1 MKTIISATSPVA
13 VRSPRFRLC
22 GMAAAAGVVLVG
34 FIPGVSPVLGA
45 SASFV
50 QKDTTTQGTWINS
63 STGVKIYG
71 ADGYL
76 MMGSNYVPI
85 SALPGYV
92 SRLTYPGFLPYVW
105 REPSAAIFPRDLQ
118 VPVAPYTSRI
128 ASGWYFWPGVTTDN
142 TIVLNLTD
150 SEPHL
155 MAMYLEDADSIVRR
169 ESIQIL
175 DAASDALLNTQDLT
189 TPFDQGVWLQWKI
202 TGNIKIK
209 VILTADTNTA
219 HMGFFFDRVPSA
231 AYVTWLTRFSFAAGA
246 NMMPSG
252 DPDGDGMSNQQEFAF
267 GLDPTLGS
275 SVNPITTP
283 LVESTGKFHYTRFA
297 TSALSYSVLASTDL
311 LTWTPAA
318 VTQSVTATLDG
329 VEDVEVTLTAPP
341 PPGGNLF
348 VRVAA
353 Q

>member
-128 ASGWYFWPGVTTDN
+128 ASGWYF
-142 TIVLNLTD
+142 
-150 SEPHL
+150 
-155 MAMYLEDADSIVRR
+155 
-169 ESIQIL
+169 
-175 DAASDALLNTQDLT
+175 
-189 TPFDQGVWLQWKI
+189 
-202 TGNIKIK
+202 
-209 VILTADTNTA
+209 
-219 HMGFFFDRVPSA
+219 
-231 AYVTWLTRFSFAAGA
+231 
-246 NMMPSG
+246 
-252 DPDGDGMSNQQEFAF
+252 
-267 GLDPTLGS
+267 
-275 SVNPITTP
+275 
-283 LVESTGKFHYTRFA
+283 
-297 TSALSYSVLASTDL
+297 
-311 LTWTPAA
+311 
-318 VTQSVTATLDG
+318 
-329 VEDVEVTLTAPP
+329 
-341 PPGGNLF
+341 
-348 VRVAA
+348 
-353 Q
+353 